1 MLSLCY
7 LSVVLSSSTSL
18 FIYFKKHIID
28 LDIVGDGG
36 KVALDRHGEL
46 ENLDYAEEREEHA
59 NNHFQRWNDFIRW
72 LKDWNVP

>member
-1 MLSLCY
+1 MLPFCRSIVFYKFVY
-7 LSVVLSSSTSL
+7 LL
-18 FIYFKKHIID
+18 KKHIID

-59 NNHFQRWNDFIRW
+59 NNHFQRWNDFIHLLSLRTE
-72 LKDWNVP
+72 V